1 MIGGEDKAMQ
11 FKEFSMEQL
20 PAFEENLLSYIQEES
35 QTSLEASMMYSLDAK
50 GKRLR
55 PLLLLAVLKSFGKEC
70 TLGYPAASALEM
82 IHTYSLI
89 HDDLPAMDDDALR
102 RGKPTNHL
110 QFDEATAI
118 LAGDA
123 LLTLAFEVITEG
135 DLSAEIKLALTKL
148 LAETAGYR
156 GMVGGQQADIE
167 GEESALELAEI
178 ESIHE
183 RKTGELIK
191 MAVLSGGIIAEKEV
205 AILEQLEIYAREVG
219 IAYQIRDDILD
230 QVGSTKELGKAVQ
243 SDTALGKSTY
253 PSLLGIDGAFSAL
266 DNRLATAQTAVLAI
280 ENMDANFTADLLM
293 SFLEQLTLEEYK

>member
-1 MIGGEDKAMQ
+1 MS
-11 FKEFSMEQL
+11 FKEFGEKYLSEL
-20 PAFEENLLSYIQEES
+20 EENLLSHIQKES
-35 QTSLEASMMYSLDAK
+35 NTVLESSMIYSLAAN

-55 PLLLLAVLKSFGKEC
+55 PLLLLAVLKSFGKNIE
-70 TLGYPAASALEM
+70 LGYPAASALEM

-89 HDDLPAMDDDALR
+89 HDDLPAMDNDELR
-102 RGKPTNHL
+102 RGKPTNHI

-135 DLSAEIKLALTKL
+135 DLSAEIKLELSKL
-148 LAETAGYR
+148 LAETAGYK

-167 GEESALELAEI
+167 GEGSDLSLNEI

-191 MAVLSGGIIAEKEV
+191 MAVLAGGMIAGKEPK
-205 AILEQLEIYAREVG
+205 ILEELETYAREVG

-230 QVGSTKELGKAVQ
+230 RVGSEKELGKAVL
-243 SDTALGKSTY
+243 SDSALGKSTY
-253 PSLLGIDGAFSAL
+253 PSILGLDGAFIAL
-266 DNRLATAQTAVLAI
+266 GERLKNAKNAVQSI
-280 ENMDANFTADLLM
+280 KKMDAHFKEDLLF